1 MTTKKQQSQQG
12 DHAIHRHVFVHF
24 TSLLSI
30 TAWLQRHQAQCLEET
45 SSGHVN
51 VQEQSGF

>member
-24 TSLLSI
+24 TSPVQHHRPTSK
-30 TAWLQRHQAQCLEET
+30 T
-45 SSGHVN
+45 SSTMLGGDH
-51 VQEQSGF
+51 

>member
-30 TAWLQRHQAQCLEET
+30 TAWLQRHQAQ
-45 SSGHVN
+45 GDK
-51 VQEQSGF
+51 